1 MEEFAIVLSSGV
13 VAGLVAGLVTLRT
26 TERKIAIENITQQR
40 QIWRDKVRDKAKS
53 VTEAFYNKNI
63 SQLSILT
70 TEFSHLLNPLE
81 DEDNKII
88 LLISDFHSGDFC
100 GDKHTEFVKRIA
112 LLLKHDWERAK
123 HEAKPWFY
131 RCKEPKR
138 TFYTKEQLAKN
149 PDTSSGENEL

>member
-1 MEEFAIVLSSGV
+1 MEEFGIVLSSGV
-13 VAGLVAGLVTLRT
+13 VAGLVAGFVTLRT

-53 VTEAFYNKNI
+53 VTETFDNKNI

-88 LLISDFHSGDFC
+88 NLISGFKSGDFSTC
-100 GDKHTEFVKRIA
+100 
-112 LLLKHDWERAK
+112 LLIR
-123 HEAKPWFY
+123 
-131 RCKEPKR
+131 
-138 TFYTKEQLAKN
+138 
-149 PDTSSGENEL
+149 S

>member
-1 MEEFAIVLSSGV
+1 MEEFGIVLSSGV
-13 VAGLVAGLVTLRT
+13 VAGLVAGFVTLRT

-53 VTEAFYNKNI
+53 VTETFDNKNI

-88 LLISDFHSGDFC
+88 NLISGFKSGDFST
-100 GDKHTEFVKRIA
+100 DKHSEFVKRIA

-123 HEAKPWFY
+123 HEAKPWFF
-131 RCKEPKR
+131 RCNESKR
-138 TFYTKEQLAKN
+138 TLYPA
-149 PDTSSGENEL
+149 D